1 MEQEVDEKESQPNL
15 FGDEAQLEEE
25 KAGGTVKVAS
35 IKQRNFQDDSDQEI
49 EEINEDDPTG

>member
-1 MEQEVDEKESQPNL
+1 MEQEDDEKESQPNL

-35 IKQRNFQDDSDQEI
+35 IKQRNF
-49 EEINEDDPTG
+49 

>member
-1 MEQEVDEKESQPNL
+1 MEQEDDETNDYPNL

-35 IKQRNFQDDSDQEI
+35 IKQRNF
-49 EEINEDDPTG
+49 